1 MYQTFLKNGVT
12 MQAFYENKQEKIY
25 FTNEKNRILECNAH
39 LHYHIEIALI
49 FSGKTEVTVNNT
61 TEIASAGDAILV
73 FPNQIHTFKTLEAEN
88 HALIIFDPYMFPEF
102 SSIYTDRIPQN
113 NIIHN
118 VANNGEI
125 CELFKN
131 ISRLYHEEN
140 APYREN
146 MLKGYILAF
155 LGKLFSM
162 VKFKK
167 IASEDMHAIGAIINY
182 CLSNH
187 NKNLSLDILEEA
199 LHINKYYISHVI
211 NQKLH
216 MSFNDY
222 VNSIRVSNA
231 CKYLAESKMSV
242 LDISEK
248 VGFNTVRTFN
258 RAFIKNMGISPRDYR
273 KKSGTQG
280 A

>member
-1 MYQTFLKNGVT
+1 

-25 FTNEKNRILECNAH
+25 FTNEKGRVLECNAH
-39 LHYHIEIALI
+39 LHYHIEIALL
-49 FSGKTEVTVNNT
+49 FSGKTEVTVNNIT
-61 TEIASAGDAILV
+61 DEASAGDIILV
-73 FPNQIHTFKTLEAEN
+73 FPNQIHAFRTLEAEN
-88 HALIIFDPYMFPEF
+88 PALVILDPYMFPEF
-102 SSIYTDRIPQN
+102 SSVYSDRIPQN
-113 NIIHN
+113 NIIRN
-118 VANNGEI
+118 AANDAEI
-125 CELFKN
+125 RELVKN
-131 ISRLYHEEN
+131 ISRLYAEEN
-140 APYREN
+140 TSYRETV
-146 MLKGYILAF
+146 LKGYILAF
-155 LGKLFSM
+155 LGRLFSM
-162 VKFKK
+162 TKFKK

-187 NKNLSLDILEEA
+187 NKNLSLDILEEE

-222 VNSIRVSNA
+222 INSIRVSNA
-231 CKYLAESKMSV
+231 CKYLAESNMSV

-258 RAFIKNMGISPRDYR
+258 RAFVKNIGISPREYR